1 MDTALHLCP
10 GLLGPLKGG
19 RESLMTERKREVW
32 WNIHRRNKRPGLH
45 YKRCASCEFDREV
58 GQEVGNMRIL
68 EIFLCSRNTT
78 YKILVSSA
86 TVILPPETL
95 VLPTSDVLKNFLRIS
110 WIIRYFADLYDSIQF
125 LSLRLEILEVIGEDT
140 SYSD

>member
-1 MDTALHLCP
+1 
-10 GLLGPLKGG
+10 
-19 RESLMTERKREVW
+19 
-32 WNIHRRNKRPGLH
+32 
-45 YKRCASCEFDREV
+45 
-58 GQEVGNMRIL
+58 MRIL

-95 VLPTSDVLKNFLRIS
+95 VLLTSDVLKNFLRIS